1 MIKLKSLLVNI
12 FFSWGRRVFIYLV
25 QDDLTMVRLTS
36 EALRSNM
43 RIFPGSV
50 HIVLPVYGIYIFNP
64 LESRYPK
71 KLKKAQLFLSYLKQ
85 ELSLKQKLR
94 EQLSLFLTPCEV
106 SECTMPSAFYWLLCL
121 FVSPI
126 LENTNQL
133 RQIFKTKKYKHR
145 IREHKTDFSREI
157 IDTFI
162 RFKPSPSFIEN
173 DGFVNNIKRRA
184 MALCLFYRILF
195 YHKSTCLYCS
205 YTSYIHNGI
214 PAKLVYKNKQTLI
227 TLGSSRCLYRL
238 HDTSKSNPL
247 ISAHPDHSQFN
258 TKDAQTDVLSNA
270 EVEEARK
277 ILINRLDQKYD
288 SSMSYM
294 SNTPSSDVALKRFT
308 GECQIQTS
316 SVILMLHAFN
326 DSVHVYRW
334 FLFNDFLE
342 WAIETIKHC
351 ISNSENIYIK
361 PHPNT
366 DEISL
371 SAIQYLKSTFEDHP
385 NVRWLSPEL
394 KNSFIFNAKPKLII
408 TGYGSVA
415 IESAFCGVPVL
426 VAGDYP
432 GENLNIAM
440 SPKNKYDY
448 FKYLANPVQN
458 DPITSQSNAIYTMAF
473 LKHFE
478 GKPQLMSLLGK
489 TRSQLKDS
497 ELLSSQLVNH
507 YLQDAFTELAIKMS
521 KLGLTY

>member
-1 MIKLKSLLVNI
+1 MIIFRSLLVNI
-12 FFSWGRRVFIYLV
+12 FFSRGKRVFIYLV
-25 QDDLTMVRLTS
+25 QDDLTMVRLAS
-36 EALRSNM
+36 EAMRSNM

-50 HIVLPVYGIYIFNP
+50 HVVLPVYGIYIFNP
-64 LESRYPK
+64 LESKYPK
-71 KLKKAQLFLSYLKQ
+71 QLKKAQLFLAYLKR
-85 ELSLKQKLR
+85 ELSLKEKLR
-94 EQLSLFLTPCEV
+94 QQLSLFLAPCEI
-106 SECTMPSAFYWLLCL
+106 SECTMPSVYYWLLCL
-121 FVSPI
+121 FMSPI
-126 LENTNQL
+126 LENINQL
-133 RQIFKTKKYKHR
+133 REIFKNKKYKHLVT
-145 IREHKTDFSREI
+145 EDKTGFSREI

-162 RFKPSPSFIEN
+162 RFKPSPFFNQDDE
-173 DGFVNNIKRRA
+173 FVSNIKRRA
-184 MALCLFYRILF
+184 MALSLFYRNLF
-195 YHKSTCLYCS
+195 YNKLTCLYCS
-205 YTSYIHNGI
+205 YTSYIQNGI
-214 PAKLVYKNKQTLI
+214 PAKLIYKNRQILV

-238 HDTSKSNPL
+238 HNTSKSNPL

-258 TKDAQTDVLSNA
+258 TKDAQPGILSSV
-270 EVEEARK
+270 EVEEARRT
-277 ILINRLDQKYD
+277 LINRVNQKYD

-294 SNTPSSDVALKRFT
+294 SNTPSSDVALKKFT
-308 GECQIQTS
+308 GEYQIQTG

-351 ISNSENIYIK
+351 ISNSETIYIK

-371 SAIQYLKSTFEDHP
+371 SAIQYLKSTFEDYP

-394 KNSFIFNAKPKLII
+394 KNSFIFNTKPKLII

-448 FKYLANPVQN
+448 FKYLANPVQI
-458 DPITSQSNAIYTMAF
+458 DPTTSKLNAIYTLAF

-478 GKPQLMSLLGK
+478 GKPQLMSLLNK

-497 ELLSSQLVNH
+497 ELLSSKLVNH
-507 YLQDAFTELAIKMS
+507 YLQDAFTELAIKLRD
-521 KLGLTY
+521 LGPTY

>member
-1 MIKLKSLLVNI
+1 
-12 FFSWGRRVFIYLV
+12 
-25 QDDLTMVRLTS
+25 MV
-36 EALRSNM
+36 
-43 RIFPGSV
+43 
-50 HIVLPVYGIYIFNP
+50 
-64 LESRYPK
+64 
-71 KLKKAQLFLSYLKQ
+71 
-85 ELSLKQKLR
+85 
-94 EQLSLFLTPCEV
+94 
-106 SECTMPSAFYWLLCL
+106 
-121 FVSPI
+121 
-126 LENTNQL
+126 
-133 RQIFKTKKYKHR
+133 
-145 IREHKTDFSREI
+145 
-157 IDTFI
+157 
-162 RFKPSPSFIEN
+162 
-173 DGFVNNIKRRA
+173 
-184 MALCLFYRILF
+184 
-195 YHKSTCLYCS
+195 
-205 YTSYIHNGI
+205 
-214 PAKLVYKNKQTLI
+214 
-227 TLGSSRCLYRL
+227 
-238 HDTSKSNPL
+238 
-247 ISAHPDHSQFN
+247 
-258 TKDAQTDVLSNA
+258 
-270 EVEEARK
+270 
-277 ILINRLDQKYD
+277 
-288 SSMSYM
+288 
-294 SNTPSSDVALKRFT
+294 
-308 GECQIQTS
+308 
-316 SVILMLHAFN
+316 
-326 DSVHVYRW
+326 
-334 FLFNDFLE
+334 LFNDFLE

-351 ISNSENIYIK
+351 ISNSKNIYIK

-394 KNSFIFNAKPKLII
+394 KNSFIFNTKPKLII

-507 YLQDAFTELAIKMS
+507 YLQDAFTELAIKIS